1 MPYNTLIHKDLMKL
15 LQFDKKV
22 WDDGDTSHT
31 WQFGILKNR
40 SLLWVYYETPGGIV
54 HSSGG
59 FNILLSFFGSSL
71 FSVNMQQ
78 YKFGLGFAFF
88 AEYFEGVG

>member
-1 MPYNTLIHKDLMKL
+1 MKL
-15 LQFDKKV
+15 FQYDKKV

-40 SLLWVYYETPGGIV
+40 SFLWVDYETLGGAV

-78 YKFGLGFAFF
+78 YKFGLAFAFF
-88 AEYFEGVG
+88 AEYFEGWEN

>member
-1 MPYNTLIHKDLMKL
+1 MKL
-15 LQFDKKV
+15 FQYDKKV

-40 SLLWVYYETPGGIV
+40 SLLWVDDETLGGIV

-59 FNILLSFFGSSL
+59 FNILLSVFGSSL
-71 FSVNMQQ
+71 FSVSSQQ
-78 YKFGLGFAFF
+78 YKFGLAFAFF
-88 AEYFEGVG
+88 TEYFEGWGEE

>member
-1 MPYNTLIHKDLMKL
+1 MKL
-15 LQFDKKV
+15 FQHDKKV
-22 WDDGDTSHT
+22 WDNGETSHT

-40 SLLWVYYETPGGIV
+40 SFLWVDYENPGGIV

-88 AEYFEGVG
+88 AEYFEGWGE

>member
-1 MPYNTLIHKDLMKL
+1 MKL
-15 LQFDKKV
+15 FQHDKKV
-22 WDDGDTSHT
+22 WDDDDTSHT

-40 SLLWVYYETPGGIV
+40 SFLWVYYDTPGGIV

-71 FSVNMQQ
+71 FSVSMQQ
-78 YKFGLGFAFF
+78 YKFGLAFAFF
-88 AEYFEGVG
+88 AEYFSGWEN

>member
-1 MPYNTLIHKDLMKL
+1 MKL
-15 LQFDKKV
+15 FQYDKKV
-22 WDDGDTSHT
+22 WDDGDTDHT
-31 WQFGILKNR
+31 WQFVILKNR
-40 SLLWVYYETPGGIV
+40 SFLWVDYETPGGAV

-78 YKFGLGFAFF
+78 YKFGLAFAFF
-88 AEYFEGVG
+88 AEYFEGWDN

>member
-1 MPYNTLIHKDLMKL
+1 VKFF
-15 LQFDKKV
+15 QFDKKV

-40 SLLWVYYETPGGIV
+40 SLLWVDYETPGGIV

-71 FSVNMQQ
+71 FSVDIQQ
-78 YKFGLGFAFF
+78 RSFCLAVGFFT
-88 AEYFEGVG
+88 EYVEGCDE

>member
-1 MPYNTLIHKDLMKL
+1 MKIF
-15 LQFDKKV
+15 QFDKKV
-22 WDDGDTSHT
+22 WENGETSHT

-54 HSSGG
+54 HSSGGVGG

-88 AEYFEGVG
+88 AEYFSGWEN

>member
-1 MPYNTLIHKDLMKL
+1 MKL
-15 LQFDKKV
+15 FQYDKKV
-22 WDDGDTSHT
+22 WDYDDTSHT

-40 SLLWVYYETPGGIV
+40 SLLWADYETPGGIV

-71 FSVNMQQ
+71 FSVNIQQ
-78 YKFGLGFAFF
+78 YKFGSGFAFF
-88 AEYFEGVG
+88 AEYFEGWDE

>member
-1 MPYNTLIHKDLMKL
+1 MKL
-15 LQFDKKV
+15 LQHDKKV

-40 SLLWVYYETPGGIV
+40 SFLWVYYETLGGIV

-71 FSVNMQQ
+71 FSVSMQQ

-88 AEYFEGVG
+88 AEYFEGWNDD

>member
-1 MPYNTLIHKDLMKL
+1 MKL
-15 LQFDKKV
+15 FQYDKKV
-22 WDDGDTSHT
+22 WENGETSHT

-40 SLLWVYYETPGGIV
+40 SLLWVDYETPGGIV

-88 AEYFEGVG
+88 AEYFEGWEN